1 MFKKI
6 SGILSVFIILPLLSC
21 TSSSSR
27 SDQNSSG
34 YDVISEEE
42 ILEAVEKRPIQN
54 AYELIEFLRP
64 RYFRSRPQQSLSRGV
79 LQSEPIVYL
88 NNSRFGRIRELYN
101 INYRQ
106 IAEIKYLRSSEATQ
120 RFGMGHEGGAILIS
134 TR

>member
-6 SGILSVFIILPLLSC
+6 SGILLAFIILPLLSC
-21 TSSSSR
+21 TSASTR
-27 SDQNSSG
+27 PDQNPGG
-34 YDVISEEE
+34 YYVISQAE
-42 ILEAVEKRPIQN
+42 ILDAAEKRPIEN

-64 RYFRSRPQQSLSRGV
+64 RYFRSRPQQSVSRGV
-79 LQSEPIVYL
+79 IQSEPVVYM
-88 NNSRFGRIRELYN
+88 NNSRFGRIQELYN

-106 IAEIKYLRSSEATQ
+106 IAEIKYLRSTEATQ